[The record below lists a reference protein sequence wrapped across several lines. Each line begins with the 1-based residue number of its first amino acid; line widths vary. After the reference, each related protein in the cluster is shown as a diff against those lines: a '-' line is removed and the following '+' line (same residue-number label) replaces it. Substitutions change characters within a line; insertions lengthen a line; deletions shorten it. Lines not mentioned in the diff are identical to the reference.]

1 MFWTKFVKLCTEHG
15 TKPTPAGEKMGFS
28 SATVVGWKKGAIPQ
42 DANLQRIADY
52 FNVPVSY
59 FDEDVPE
66 GNFSP
71 DPCNTYYI
79 PIFESVS
86 AGFGAYASSAVVG
99 HRPMFAKNEA
109 EAKELICIR
118 VKGDSMYPTIEDG
131 DTVTV
136 RKTDTVDNGTLG
148 VVLCED
154 EGYIK
159 KIEYDDK
166 KVVLRSIN
174 PMYPPITFEGSD
186 ILRLRVVGEV
196 IEVNK
201 RIKK

>member
-1 MFWTKFVKLCTEHG
+1 MFWSKFVKVCNEHG
-15 TKPTPAGEKMGFS
+15 TKPTPAGAKMGFS

-42 DANLQRIADY
+42 EANLQRIADF
-52 FNVPVSY
+52 FNIPVSY

-66 GNFSP
+66 GNIAPNPSK
-71 DPCNTYYI
+71 TYQI

-86 AGFGAYASSAVVG
+86 AGFGAYASSAIIG
-99 HRPMFAKNEA
+99 HRPMFCKNDA
-109 EAKELICIR
+109 EARELICIK

-131 DTVTV
+131 DTVVV
-136 RKTDTVDNGTLG
+136 RKTDCVDNGSVA

-159 KIEYDDK
+159 KIEYTDQ
-166 KVVLRSIN
+166 KVILRPIN
-174 PMYPPITFEGSD
+174 PMYQPLTFEGAD
-186 ILRLRVVGEV
+186 ILRLHVVGEV

-201 RIKK
+201 RLKA

>member
-1 MFWTKFVKLCTEHG
+1 MFWTRFVELCNRKG
-15 TKPTPAGEKMGFS
+15 VSPTKVATALGFS
-28 SATVVGWKKGAIPQ
+28 SSIVVKWKRGSKVRYQ
-42 DANLQRIADY
+42 TLSKIAEY
-52 FNVPVSY
+52 FGVPVSY

-66 GNFSP
+66 GNLSP
-71 DPCNTYYI
+71 DPGNTYYI

-136 RKTDTVDNGTLG
+136 RKTDTVDNGTIG

>member
-1 MFWTKFVKLCTEHG
+1 MFWSRYLDLCHTKKVSPHG
-15 TKPTPAGEKMGFS
+15 AARAAGFS
-28 SATVVGWKKGAIPQ
+28 KSAATHWKNGHVPQ
-42 DANLQRIADY
+42 PEGMMRIAEY
-52 FNVPVSY
+52 FGVPVSY

-71 DPCNTYYI
+71 DPGNTYYI

-109 EAKELICIR
+109 DAKELICIR